1 MYRYLFDSMRKS
13 LTLLLAA
20 LSLGCLVASVVW
32 WSVRHSQDRDI
43 LAALDVSPVAFDD
56 RDVGGSS
63 MARIDTLPGRVQYRW
78 SLGRSPINQYTGF
91 LWERHDGFLD
101 FGSGDSLRVDW
112 ESDRGR
118 PLRLT
123 LLLDQPGLTRS
134 DIPLSRRYLQLEA
147 TPPRTRSQSSFALSD
162 LRTPAWW
169 FRENRQ
175 PFDSRRPPLDRVVGL
190 SFESGE
196 TAVPGDSDVVR
207 VHAITLVP
215 RPRPRWPG
223 LLLGGI
229 ALVLAFLTAWT
240 RRAVPAPK
248 PSVAPSS
255 ESPLPVSPAPLSIPT
270 SRTEAVRTWMATHYS
285 GADLSLETMAKELGL
300 GEDVLSREIR
310 KAFQDTFKG
319 TLNRLRLT
327 EAQRLLRES
336 DLGIAEIA
344 YKVGYGN
351 VSHFNRL
358 AKEAWGR
365 TPTEERAWI
374 RSQAL

>member
-1 MYRYLFDSMRKS
+1 MCRYLFDSMRKS
-13 LTLLLAA
+13 LSIVSAA
-20 LSLGCLVASVVW
+20 LSLVCLVGSVIW
-32 WSVRHSQDRDI
+32 WSVRHPQDRDI
-43 LAALDVSPVAFDD
+43 LAAFDVSPVAFDD

-63 MARIDTLPGRVQYRW
+63 KARIDTLPGRVQYRW
-78 SLGRSPINQYTGF
+78 NLGTSPINQYTGF
-91 LWERHDGFLD
+91 LWERHNGFLD

-118 PLRLT
+118 SLRLT
-123 LLLDQPGLTRS
+123 LLLHQTGLTRPGV
-134 DIPLSRRYLQLEA
+134 PLSRRYLQLEA
-147 TPPRTRSQSSFALSD
+147 TPPRTRSQSTFALSD

-169 FRENRQ
+169 FRENHQ
-175 PFDSRRPPLDRVVGL
+175 SFDARRPPLDRVVGL

-196 TAVPGDSDVVR
+196 AAVSGDSDVVR
-207 VHAITLVP
+207 VHSISLVP
-215 RPRPRWPG
+215 RPLPRWPG
-223 LLLGGI
+223 LLLGSL
-229 ALVLAFLTAWT
+229 ALALAFLAAWT
-240 RRAVPAPK
+240 RRAVPSLK
-248 PSVAPSS
+248 PSSTPLA
-255 ESPLPVSPAPLSIPT
+255 ESPLPVSPTPLSIPS
-270 SRTEAVRTWMATHYS
+270 SRTETVRTWMETHYS
-285 GADLSLETMAKELGL
+285 RADLALETMAKELGL

-310 KAFQDTFKG
+310 KAFQDTYKG

-374 RSQAL
+374 RNQTL